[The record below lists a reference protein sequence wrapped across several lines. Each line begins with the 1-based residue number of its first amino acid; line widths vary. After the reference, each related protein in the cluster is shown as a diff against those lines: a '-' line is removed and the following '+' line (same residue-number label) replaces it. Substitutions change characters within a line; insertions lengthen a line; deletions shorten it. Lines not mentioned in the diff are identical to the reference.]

1 MGYVCCLESVL
12 LSVIQKCNVAHYQP
26 VTEDPSF
33 NLQERQGSPHYSPQF
48 ELNRTTHNYKPNI
61 NYPIQTAILPSTSRQ
76 HEPSSYLDDVQ
87 PCSSKSV
94 DNNYRMA

>member
-1 MGYVCCLESVL
+1 M
-12 LSVIQKCNVAHYQP
+12 AHYEP

-33 NLQERQGSPHYSPQF
+33 NLQERQGSSPQHHYSPQF
-48 ELNRTTHNYKPNI
+48 EVNRTTHNYKPNL
-61 NYPIQTAILPSTSRQ
+61 NYPNVVPSTSKQ
-76 HEPSSYLDDVQ
+76 LESTANYLDDVQ